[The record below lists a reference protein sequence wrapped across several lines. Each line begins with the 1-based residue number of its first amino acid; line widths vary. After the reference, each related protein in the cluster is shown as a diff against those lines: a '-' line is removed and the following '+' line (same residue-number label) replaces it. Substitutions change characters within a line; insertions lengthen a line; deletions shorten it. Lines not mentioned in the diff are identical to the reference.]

1 MSERKNIF
9 IIDGNSFIHRAFH
22 ALPPL
27 TNSEGFPTNSI
38 TGTLNM
44 INAIM
49 NKFEYEKI
57 IICFDSKEKTFRHEM
72 YQEYKANRPPTDPD
86 LKKQFQ
92 PIRDIIKALG
102 LPILIKDGVEADDTM
117 VSLAIKAEKEGYNAI
132 IATSDKDIK
141 QCVNEHI
148 FILDTKDADTKGEYY
163 GVEGVIEREGV
174 TPEQIIDKLSLM
186 GDKADNIPGIQGVG
200 NKTAIKLI
208 QDFGT
213 IENLINNTEELK
225 GKLKEKIENGIDDL
239 KLSKELVIIKK
250 DVDVPSIKDLVGEKN
265 PEELI
270 KLLDTYQLDRL
281 KKSFINDSDLKS
293 LNFDLPKEIYNYK
306 HLDFDVIKSI
316 RSDQSIIM
324 KTFSFNNKDFF
335 LINYLDET
343 YLTDT
348 DDEMFFALIDKIYI
362 LNPQLV
368 SNNIKSVLKRI
379 YNNYKPTN
387 YHINVYDL
395 ENYAY
400 IFNSYNLKTNFIDFV
415 NDKITHFNLCKER
428 EEFKLFDPKKSK
440 YDKMDYEQLLKVSL
454 EEIFILNQFL
464 KDIRKDK
471 TYTNSEL
478 IRENAIS
485 SILAKMEHIGSK
497 IDVNKLTNYESVL
510 NKEIDNLKNKIFEM
524 AGEEFNINSPKQVGE
539 ILFDKI
545 GIETKK
551 RSTAEDILI
560 SLADKNPIINHIL
573 NYRSLSKIVST
584 YITGLIKRAD
594 DKDRLHT
601 TYTQTLTA
609 TGRLSS
615 VDPNLQN
622 IPIRTKEGSYIREC
636 FIAKEGYK
644 IVALD
649 YSQIELRLLAI
660 MANVKHMVDAFKNN
674 KDIHRATAATILDI
688 NYDDVSDEQRRI
700 AKGIN
705 FGLIYGMGAKKLA
718 KELNIE
724 KKEAESYLNAY
735 FEKYSE
741 VKPYFE
747 KQLDKARKDLYVE
760 TLFGRK
766 IPTTDIQST
775 NAFVR
780 THAERAANNASIQ
793 GTAADIIKLAM
804 IRISNEILDSSNN
817 DINMLMQVHDELV
830 FEIKDDKVQEYS
842 IKIKNVMESVIKNEV
857 PLLVEYNIADNW
869 LEAH

>member
-1 MSERKNIF
+1 MSKRKNIF

-27 TNSEGFPTNSI
+27 TNSAGFPTNAI

-49 NKFEYEKI
+49 NKFEYEKLI
-57 IICFDSKEKTFRHEM
+57 VCFDSKEKTFRHDM
-72 YQEYKANRPPTDPD
+72 FKEYKANRKPTDPD

-92 PIRDIIKALG
+92 PIRDIINALG
-102 LPILIKDGVEADDTM
+102 LPVVVKDGVEADDTM
-117 VSLAIKAEKEGYNAI
+117 VSLAIKADLEGYNAI

-141 QCVNEHI
+141 QCVNENI

-200 NKTAIKLI
+200 DKTAIKFI

-213 IENLINNTEELK
+213 IENLINNTDQLK
-225 GKLKEKIENGIDDL
+225 GKLREKVEKGIEDL

-250 DVDVPSIKDLVGEKN
+250 DVDVPSIKDLKAEKN

-270 KLLDTYQLDRL
+270 KLLDEYGLDRL
-281 KKSFINDSDLKS
+281 KKSFIKDSDLKS
-293 LNFDLPKEIYNYK
+293 LNFDLPAEIYNYK
-306 HLDFDVIKSI
+306 NLDFDVIKSI
-316 RSDQSIIM
+316 RSDKSIIM

-335 LINYLDET
+335 LINYLDNT

-348 DDEMFFALIDKIYI
+348 DDEMFFALIDKIYS
-362 LNPQLV
+362 LNPQLI
-368 SNNIKSVLKRI
+368 SNNIKNVLKKV
-379 YNNYKPTN
+379 YENYKPSN

-400 IFNSYNLKTNFIDFV
+400 TFNNYNLKTNFIDFV

-454 EEIFILNQFL
+454 EEIFILYQFL

-471 TYTNSEL
+471 PYSNSEL

-485 SILAKMEHIGSK
+485 SILAKMEYIGSK
-497 IDVNKLTNYESVL
+497 IDINKLKDYEIIL
-510 NKEIDNLKNKIFEM
+510 NKEIDSLKNQIFEI

-551 RSTAEDILI
+551 RSTAEDVLI
-560 SLADKNPIINHIL
+560 SLADENPIITHIL

-594 DKDRLHT
+594 KNDRLHT

-636 FIAKEGYK
+636 FIAKDGYK

-674 KDIHRATAATILDI
+674 KDIHKATAAAILDI
-688 NYDDVSDEQRRI
+688 NYKDVSDEQRRI

-724 KKEAESYLNAY
+724 KKEAELYLNAY

-760 TLFGRK
+760 TLFGRQ

-830 FEIKDDKVQEYS
+830 FEIKDDKVKEYS
-842 IKIKNVMESVIKNEV
+842 TKIKNVMESVIKNEV
-857 PLLVEYNIADNW
+857 PLLVEYNIADNY
-869 LEAH
+869 